1 MTGLS
6 VGYMDEEK
14 PVAKV
19 YVCQVL
25 TGIIMHSSGKSKSAA
40 MCSRELGHFFD

>member
-1 MTGLS
+1 
-6 VGYMDEEK
+6 MDEKK
-14 PVAKV
+14 PAAKV

-40 MCSRELGHFFD
+40 ACRQEFGHFFN